1 MVSDLLKA
9 FVLGPNILGLIAGL
23 LVPAGLKWKPSAGL
37 WLLAVMLNLLTVVRV
52 HPVQQDHH
60 PADFGLL
67 LGHGRSRNRA
77 DNLAHRQQ
85 SILARRRTRP

>member
-37 WLLAVMLNLLTVVRV
+37 WLLAVMLNLLTVVTV
-52 HPVQQDHH
+52 VGALTESTP
-60 PADFGLL
+60 
-67 LGHGRSRNRA
+67 SNRTI
-77 DNLAHRQQ
+77 
-85 SILARRRTRP
+85 ILATLVYFWATAGLGIGLTIWLIAS